1 MSHPQCPHGA
11 QPSGTGMKG
20 SSVGTLWM
28 ELMAPG
34 AAVPPRPS
42 VWDQN
47 TSHSEGCCE
56 LRWGGGVTGHGMA
69 MLSGSSI
76 VPMAAVNR
84 AAQSCGDNAANCR
97 RVCTRGRFGRDV
109 EIFLEYKISLFQRG

>member
-42 VWDQN
+42 VCDQN

-56 LRWGGGVTGHGMA
+56 LRWGGGGHRPWHGDA
-69 MLSGSSI
+69 GWEQHCPYGCSE
-76 VPMAAVNR
+76 
-84 AAQSCGDNAANCR
+84 QSCTELWG
-97 RVCTRGRFGRDV
+97 
-109 EIFLEYKISLFQRG
+109 